1 MIWIK
6 SLVLGGWSKLKGDIA
21 FVVLVIVAGIGAWL
35 YVEAAHVRADRDD
48 LLRRVEVIC
57 ARAGQPFEASGKV
70 ARGVA
75 CNVRIAGLADFK
87 AKTDELT
94 AATLAQAL
102 ADHDA
107 RQLTDNQAA
116 RAAAE
121 AARSAAQRMEIA
133 DAKAERT
140 NLVDRDW
147 FAAVNGVAGLRAAPA
162 R

>member
-1 MIWIK
+1 
-6 SLVLGGWSKLKGDIA
+6 VLFIRSILAKLKGDFA
-21 FVVLVIVAGIGAWL
+21 FVVLLVVAGIGAAL
-35 YVEAAHVRADRDD
+35 YVKAAHVRADRDD

-107 RQLTDNQAA
+107 RQLTDNLAA

-121 AARSAAQRMEIA
+121 AARDAAHRMETA
-133 DAKAERT
+133 DAEAERR
-140 NLVDRDW
+140 NLVDREW
-147 FAAVNGVAGLRAAPA
+147 TAAVNGVAGLRPTVA

>member
-1 MIWIK
+1 MIRTLIA
-6 SLVLGGWSKLKGDIA
+6 GGWAKLTA
-21 FVVLVIVAGIGAWL
+21 NVSFVVLVIVAAIGAWL
-35 YVEAAHVRADRDD
+35 YVQAAHVRTDRDD

-57 ARAGQPFEASGKV
+57 ARAGQPFEATGKV

-75 CNVRIAGLADFK
+75 CNVKVAGLADFR

-147 FAAVNGVAGLRAAPA
+147 FAAVNGVAGLHAAPA